1 MDKNDSY
8 FDNISGNGGGTASG
22 QTNGDEPRKTYNRQ
36 EYSDRTDNER
46 IYGEQSGFDYSMP
59 PQPIPVTKGERG
71 SGKGL
76 FLGGLIT
83 GIAGA
88 LMIFA
93 ICYLGLY
100 IQKLMEAPRQSDGQF
115 RFQEG
120 SAIDESVVT
129 KLQNLENT
137 VNKYFYLGEVTNEE
151 FQDGIYR
158 GMISALGDPYS
169 EYYSAEELALLM
181 EQTEGVYFG
190 IGAYIQLDTVTG
202 LPKISG
208 TIEGAPS
215 EEVDLRANDLIY
227 EVDGVATY
235 GMNLTEVVSM
245 IKGPENTDVVLTIIR
260 EDVSDYLEVSVTRRQ
275 VETPTVEY
283 TMLEDGMAYIHVT
296 EFDEVSIDQFA
307 DALATAKGSGMK
319 GLILDL
325 RGNPGGSLNAVVEM
339 ARMILPK
346 GMIVYTEDKNG
357 KRSEYTCDGSR
368 KLDVPLV
375 VLVDMNSASASE
387 IMAGAIKDHELG
399 TLVGTTTFGKGIV
412 QQIIPF
418 RDGSAVKVTISA
430 YYTPKGNNIHGI
442 GVEPDVVCEF
452 DGEAYYG
459 SEDHPDNQLEK
470 AKEVMRGL
478 MR

>member
-1 MDKNDSY
+1 MTDRNDAY
-8 FDNISGNGGGTASG
+8 FDNISGNNRDIPPGSGRDNQVNSG
-22 QTNGDEPRKTYNRQ
+22 QMYSNQMNNNRMYDNRPGYGYPVPPR
-36 EYSDRTDNER
+36 
-46 IYGEQSGFDYSMP
+46 P
-59 PQPIPVTKGERG
+59 VQPVRGERG

-76 FLGGLIT
+76 FFGGLIT

-100 IQKLMEAPRQSDGQF
+100 IQKLMEAPRQPDEQF
-115 RFQEG
+115 QFKEG
-120 SAIDESVVT
+120 SAIDESVLT
-129 KLQNLENT
+129 KLQNLEST

-151 FQDGIYR
+151 FQDGIYK
-158 GMISALGDPYS
+158 GMIAALGDPYS
-169 EYYSAEELALLM
+169 EYYSAEELAVLM
-181 EQTEGVYFG
+181 DQTEGIYYG
-190 IGAYIQLDTVTG
+190 IGAYIQLDTATG

-227 EVDGVATY
+227 EVDGTATY
-235 GMNLTEVVSM
+235 GMTLTEVVSL
-245 IKGPENTDVVLTIIR
+245 IKGPEDTNVVLTIIR
-260 EDVSDYLEVSVTRRQ
+260 EGASDYLEVSVTRRQ

-283 TMLEDGMAYIHVT
+283 TMLEDDMAYIQIT

-357 KRSEYTCDGSR
+357 KRSEYACDGSR
-368 KLDVPLV
+368 KLKVPLV
-375 VLVDMNSASASE
+375 VLIDMNSASASE
-387 IMAGAIKDHELG
+387 IMAGAIKDYELG

-452 DGEAYYG
+452 DGEAYYN

-470 AKEVMRGL
+470 AKEVLREM
-478 MR
+478 ME